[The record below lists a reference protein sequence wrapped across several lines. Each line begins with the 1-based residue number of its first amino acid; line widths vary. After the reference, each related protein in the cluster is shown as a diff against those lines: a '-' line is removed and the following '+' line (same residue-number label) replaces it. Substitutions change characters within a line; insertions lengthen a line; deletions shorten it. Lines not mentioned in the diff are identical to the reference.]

1 MPDGQEGKEGTSKT
15 PRGKAHL
22 VSALRSTF
30 PKAGV
35 LRRIGQHTAANSVP
49 GTDSISVA
57 IATSPASAVVGAQ
70 PLSRVFQQAVR
81 SRNHQRS
88 HCLFVQLQAQSRAS
102 GNCAVPING
111 CKTSLE

>member
-1 MPDGQEGKEGTSKT
+1 MPDGQKGKEGTSKT

-22 VSALRSTF
+22 VSALRSPF

-35 LRRIGQHTAANSVP
+35 LRGIGEKLAANPVT
-49 GTDSISVA
+49 GTDSMSVP
-57 IATSPASAVVGAQ
+57 IATSPASSVFGAQ
-70 PLSRVFQQAVR
+70 TLSRVFQQAVR

-88 HCLFVQLQAQSRAS
+88 HCLFVQLQAQSRAI